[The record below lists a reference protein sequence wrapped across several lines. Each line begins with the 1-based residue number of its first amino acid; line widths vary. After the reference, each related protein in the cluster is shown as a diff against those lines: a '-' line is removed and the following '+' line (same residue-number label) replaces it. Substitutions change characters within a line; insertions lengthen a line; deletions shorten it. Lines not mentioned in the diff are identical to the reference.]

1 MAVPSKQTLGDP
13 AGDSR
18 PVPSSVFPLVQVEEV
33 HDSVAGGTRLSSLS
47 PSLLADLQRF
57 GSERTSSGA
66 LDMLAMM
73 AATVRH
79 GRALCAVVQIG
90 QHAVPMTLFPTQRV
104 VHCPLPMVSL
114 LSARV
119 ADWRL
124 IQVQPAQMSAPGETE
139 LQTRSHSYTPL
150 PPLLWAVAQ
159 RGARETLLPEI
170 GGVAAY
176 RVIPSADLRL
186 LELTGVMAAAVQRLR
201 KHTTNLRDI
210 ASWPGL
216 DRPRAQRLLNGLYLQ
231 AALLVS
237 RTHPAATND
246 GWAAG

>member
-1 MAVPSKQTLGDP
+1 L
-13 AGDSR
+13 AGDSS
-18 PVPSSVFPLVQVEEV
+18 PVPSSIFPLVQAEEV
-33 HDSVAGGTRLSSLS
+33 HDSVAGGTRLSSLT

-57 GSERTSSGA
+57 GSERSASGA

-73 AATVRH
+73 AATIRH
-79 GRALCAVVQIG
+79 ARALRAMVQVE
-90 QHAVPMTLFPTQRV
+90 QHLVPMTLFPTQRL

-114 LSARV
+114 LAGRV

-124 IQVQPAQMSAPGETE
+124 MQVEPAQMPAPGETE
-139 LQTRSHSYTPL
+139 LQTRPHSYTPL
-150 PPLLWAVAQ
+150 PPLLWAIAQ
-159 RGARETLLPEI
+159 RGARESLLPEI

-186 LELTGVMAAAVQRLR
+186 LELTGVVGAAVQRLR
-201 KHTTNLRDI
+201 KHTTNLREI
-210 ASWPGL
+210 ASWPGF
-216 DRPRAQRLLNGLYLQ
+216 DKPRAQRLINGLYLQ

-246 GWAAG
+246 GWVGS